1 MADMRNKSGKKYQ
14 IKYTDRRKAR
24 KRMRYVKLAVP
35 AVLAAAAVAAG
46 WWAWRTEQG
55 KARETSSQTVLSEV
69 REEIPEEQAAA
80 AEGNGGEEGGVM
92 AAEAKETEA
101 GQDASSGGKEAEAG
115 QDASSG
121 GKEAEAGQDA
131 SSGGKEAEA
140 GRDASSGGKVTE
152 AGQNALSGGKDAD
165 IASREDAD
173 GKRLGNVKVKG
184 VYVTGPMAGNEAFG
198 DILKLV
204 DETELNAM
212 VIDVKNDEGKIS
224 WNMDLESARIL
235 GACTPYIGD
244 IGKFMETLEEHKV
257 YTIAR
262 ISCFKDP
269 CLAGG
274 RPELALKKRDG
285 SAVTDGNGMA
295 WVNPYRKEVWEYLT
309 EIAEAAAEA
318 GFDEVQFDYV
328 RFPIGSDAEEADYGV
343 DMGTYPKQQAIC
355 GFLEYAVNR
364 LHEKDIIV
372 TADVFGTI
380 IGSDTDVEQVG
391 QDYAKLGEL
400 IDVLSPMV
408 YPSHYGSNVFGLK
421 VPDAHPYETVLAALE
436 GSAQEL
442 SGIPEGNR
450 AAVRPWLQAFTATW
464 VKGHISYG
472 GEQIRQQIQAV
483 YDAGYEEWI
492 LWNAVNRYSAD
503 GLLTTG
509 EAEEGGG
516 AVASLTDDN
525 AADGNSDK

>member
-1 MADMRNKSGKKYQ
+1 MADLRNKSGRKYQ
-14 IKYTDRRKAR
+14 IKYTDRRKIR
-24 KRMRYVKLAVP
+24 KRMGYVKIAVP
-35 AVLAAAAVAAG
+35 AVLTAAARAAG
-46 WWAWRTEQG
+46 WWVWRSVERGDVQ
-55 KARETSSQTVLSEV
+55 ETLAETVLSEV
-69 REEIPEEQAAA
+69 REETSEEQGASAGVN
-80 AEGNGGEEGGVM
+80 EGEESQDT
-92 AAEAKETEA
+92 AAGAKGTERSQDTAA
-101 GQDASSGGKEAEAG
+101 GKKGTEGSRNASAG
-115 QDASSG
+115 EKDS
-121 GKEAEAGQDA
+121 AG
-131 SSGGKEAEA
+131 E
-140 GRDASSGGKVTE
+140 RDASAEPREGKSQRKGDD
-152 AGQNALSGGKDAD
+152 AG
-165 IASREDAD
+165 REEENE
-173 GKRLGNVKVKG
+173 KRLGNVKVKG

-212 VIDVKNDEGKIS
+212 VIDVKNDEGNIS
-224 WNMDLESARIL
+224 WNMDLESARTL

-244 IGKFMETLEEHKV
+244 IGKFMKTLEEHKV

-269 CLAGG
+269 CLAHG

-343 DMGTYPKQQAIC
+343 DMKAYPKQQAIC

-364 LHEKDIIV
+364 LHEKDIVV

-391 QDYAKLGEL
+391 QDYAELGEL

-408 YPSHYGSNVFGLK
+408 YPSHYGSNVFGLE

-436 GSAQEL
+436 GSVKEL
-442 SGIPEGNR
+442 SGIPEESR

-492 LWNAVNRYSAD
+492 LWNAVNRYSGD
-503 GLLTTG
+503 GLRPAGDT
-509 EAEEGGG
+509 EE
-516 AVASLTDDN
+516 
-525 AADGNSDK
+525 

>member
-1 MADMRNKSGKKYQ
+1 MADLRNKSGKKYQ
-14 IKYTDRRKAR
+14 IKYTDRKKAR

-35 AVLAAAAVAAG
+35 AVAAVIAAAVG
-46 WWAWRTEQG
+46 WWAWRNAEQG
-55 KARETSSQTVLSEV
+55 KVRETSSQTVLSEV
-69 REEIPEEQAAA
+69 PEKMPEEQAAA
-80 AEGNGGEEGGVM
+80 AEEGRAEKVDGM
-92 AAEAKETEA
+92 AAEEGRAGEVDGMAAEVKAAES
-101 GQDASSGGKEAEAG
+101 GQDTSSGGK
-115 QDASSG
+115 
-121 GKEAEAGQDA
+121 
-131 SSGGKEAEA
+131 
-140 GRDASSGGKVTE
+140 
-152 AGQNALSGGKDAD
+152 
-165 IASREDAD
+165 DAD

-184 VYVTGPMAGNEAFG
+184 IYITGPMAGNEAFG

-244 IGKFMETLEEHKV
+244 IGKFMEILEEHKV

-391 QDYAKLGEL
+391 QDYAELGEL

-408 YPSHYGSNVFGLK
+408 YPSHYGSNVFGLE

-442 SGIPEGNR
+442 SGIPEESR

-464 VKGHISYG
+464 VNGHISYG

-503 GLLTTG
+503 GLQPAG
-509 EAEEGGG
+509 ETEE
-516 AVASLTDDN
+516 
-525 AADGNSDK
+525 

>member
-115 QDASSG
+115 Q
-121 GKEAEAGQDA
+121 
-131 SSGGKEAEA
+131 
-140 GRDASSGGKVTE
+140 DASSGGKVTE

-408 YPSHYGSNVFGLK
+408 YPSHYGSNVFGLE

-503 GLLTTG
+503 GLLTAG
-509 EAEEGGG
+509 EAEERGG